1 MGEPLN
7 NYGPVKA
14 AVAAMTDPQLWA
26 LARRH
31 VTVSTVGIIP
41 MIRKMCVDMPV
52 RARARARGA
61 APSLPPSRAR

>member
-7 NYGPVKA
+7 NYGPVKH
-14 AVAAMTDPQLWA
+14 AVAAMTDPGLWG

-41 MIRKMCVDMPV
+41 MIRKMCTDMPV
-52 RARARARGA
+52 GGGWG
-61 APSLPPSRAR
+61 